1 MIRRRLL
8 RAAFGALVLIASVT
22 VSEVAHAQRP
32 DSGAV
37 RPRAGRLGRGN
48 AARIEQRQQQR
59 ANRPLTPRQQ
69 LLQQRVRQAFNGV
82 VRRQLNLNDD
92 QVKRLGD
99 VDRQYQIQRNQ
110 VNRDEREARLG
121 LKAALED
128 TSRTPDQARVDD
140 YMSRLLKAQHR
151 RAEILEAEQ
160 KDLSAFLTPVQRA
173 KYFALRDQLTRRI
186 QEIGQDSTGRGGAR
200 RPE

>member
-1 MIRRRLL
+1 MRHRHVLH
-8 RAAFGALVLIASVT
+8 AAFGALIATASVT
-22 VSEVAHAQRP
+22 LSDVAHAQRP

-48 AARIEQRQQQR
+48 AARIEQRQQR

-69 LLQQRVRQAFNGV
+69 LLQQRVRQAFSGV

-92 QVKRLGD
+92 QAKRLGD

-186 QEIGQDSTGRGGAR
+186 QEIGQDSTARGGAR